1 MVDGISITIMQQL
14 TIDQAGRIVL
24 PKAVRDRFHLIRGTS
39 LAMHIGPDTI
49 TLKPETNVALL
60 TRNGPLM
67 VHNGTPRTNAMD
79 AVEHSRRERDQQVH
93 GRL

>member
-1 MVDGISITIMQQL
+1 MAYGISITIMQQL

-49 TLKPETNVALL
+49 TLKPETNIAKL

-67 VHNGTPRTNAMD
+67 VHNGILRAKAMD
-79 AVEHSRRERDQQVH
+79 TVDHSRWERDQQVH
-93 GRL
+93 GGL